1 LLKIAFFLQQDYL
14 LIGQWLLTISLIAA
28 LYGIINATV
37 HRNYMTLLAYSS
49 VENLGIIGA
58 GMGLG
63 LLGLGYQNPML
74 ILLGFGSALLHLLNH
89 SLFKPLL
96 FFAAGSI
103 YQKTNT
109 RDMDKLGGI
118 IKIMPQTAILF
129 LIGSLAICGFPPF
142 NGFISEFM
150 LYSGFIAGIKG
161 VSLYHAVLLV
171 SALGC
176 MSLVGGIVIYSFT
189 KSFGVIFLGSA
200 RNTVNLTNS
209 ETDKLMRV
217 PQFILILVML
227 SIGLLPLFYMNGVIK
242 IVASF
247 IPLSGFDASNLANFI
262 IPVQSIG
269 KFAVL
274 FIAFTAVLLFLRYYF
289 VKKNKVAI
297 TTTWGGGNVKP
308 SLKMQYTGKSFSK
321 TLGKILSVLVFEK
334 KNYKELTGK
343 EYFPTMR
350 KHSAGYTDL
359 FEFRIIDGSLNRI
372 IYFMDRFQFIQNGKL
387 QRYIVYGLVFILLI
401 FLGTVFNFL

>member
-1 LLKIAFFLQQDYL
+1 M
-14 LIGQWLLTISLIAA
+14 LTF
-28 LYGIINATV
+28 
-37 HRNYMTLLAYSS
+37 
-49 VENLGIIGA
+49 
-58 GMGLG
+58 
-63 LLGLGYQNPML
+63 
-74 ILLGFGSALLHLLNH
+74 LGFGSAMLHLLNH

-103 YQKTNT
+103 YLKTNT
-109 RDMDKLGGI
+109 RDMDKLGGV
-118 IKIMPQTAILF
+118 IKMMPQTAMLF

-150 LYSGFIAGIKG
+150 LYYGFIAGIKS
-161 VSLYHAVLLV
+161 VSLYHAVLLL

-176 MSLVGGIVIYSFT
+176 MSLIGGIVIYSFT

-209 ETDKLMRV
+209 ETDKWMRV
-217 PQFILILVML
+217 PQYILVLVML
-227 SIGLLPLFYMNGVIK
+227 SIGLLPIFYMNEVVK

-247 IPLSGFDASNLANFI
+247 ISLTGFDADPLVKFMN
-262 IPVQSIG
+262 PVHSIG
-269 KFAVL
+269 KYAVL
-274 FIAFTAVLLFLRYYF
+274 FIAFTIVLLFLRYYF
-289 VKKNKVAI
+289 VKKSNV
-297 TTTWGGGNVKP
+297 TMNPTWGGGHVKS

-321 TLGKILSVLVFEK
+321 TLGKILSALVFER
-334 KNYKELTGK
+334 KNYKELAGK
-343 EYFPTMR
+343 EYFPAVR

-387 QRYIVYGLVFILLI
+387 QRYIVYGLVFIILV